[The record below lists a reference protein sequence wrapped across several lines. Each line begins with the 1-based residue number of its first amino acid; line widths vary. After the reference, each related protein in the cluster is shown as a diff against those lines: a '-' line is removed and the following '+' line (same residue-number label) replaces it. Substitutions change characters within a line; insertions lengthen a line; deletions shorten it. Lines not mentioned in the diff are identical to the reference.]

1 MRITPA
7 LIAAA
12 LFGVLAA
19 TAVPAAESGK
29 PENHRAGEARKDDRP
44 REPAETK
51 FAICLAPRLPG
62 PLELASRLDAYET
75 FVGIRPA
82 QIGAWRDYTD
92 ALQAMTVGAEAERRE
107 LPATGLT
114 DGDALSQSA
123 TLAGAVIATGERAT
137 RLLASV
143 DALRAVLSEA
153 QKARLDEAGPLFP
166 PKCAGPLAE
175 AGTPADAATAS
186 H

>member
-1 MRITPA
+1 MRIIPA

-51 FAICLAPRLPG
+51 LAICEAPRLPG

-75 FVGIRPA
+75 FLGIRPA
-82 QIGAWRDYTD
+82 QIDAWRDYTD
-92 ALQAMTVGAEAERRE
+92 ALQAMTVGAERRE
-107 LPATGLT
+107 LPAGLA

-166 PKCAGPLAE
+166 PKCAGTLAE

>member
-44 REPAETK
+44 RQPAETK
-51 FAICLAPRLPG
+51 LAICEAPRLPG

-75 FVGIRPA
+75 FLGIRPA
-82 QIGAWRDYTD
+82 QIDAWRDYTD
-92 ALQAMTVGAEAERRE
+92 ALQAMTVGAEWRE
-107 LPATGLT
+107 LPATGLA

-123 TLAGAVIATGERAT
+123 TLAGTVIATGGRAT

-153 QKARLDEAGPLFP
+153 QNARLDEAGPLFP
-166 PKCAGPLAE
+166 PKCTGALAE